1 MRDQQQKDLNSE
13 ELLRQEIRATSQ
25 SLGEHLALLRA
36 VLFRKAEEFYNPLG
50 LRKAV
55 SDRPLLLCAAS
66 FGVGLLLG
74 ARRHRTIA
82 PEEGPSVLAQP
93 SWRSGLI
100 GQIIIPR
107 IVSPALW
114 ELIKTGAKVRQ

>member
-55 SDRPLLLCAAS
+55 SDRPLLSCAAS
-66 FGVGLLLG
+66 FSVGLLLG
-74 ARRHRTIA
+74 ARRHRTRA

-114 ELIKTGAKVRQ
+114 ELIKTGVKVR